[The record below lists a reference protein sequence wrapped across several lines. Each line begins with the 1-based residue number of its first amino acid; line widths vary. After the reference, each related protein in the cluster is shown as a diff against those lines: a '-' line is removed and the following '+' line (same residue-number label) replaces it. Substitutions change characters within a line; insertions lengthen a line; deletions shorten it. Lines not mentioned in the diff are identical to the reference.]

1 MNRFR
6 KSVERLY
13 TAHAEFKRAW
23 EAYRP
28 YWRTTSEPQEV
39 TDARHKFLAALD
51 ALFGMLEPLEQP
63 FLAGEAKAIDAVLE
77 FAEVD
82 IPAFRCGYAKQW
94 YFRKLKSLPLNK
106 TQESRLRQLAYNLC
120 RGPNYGREIADMG
133 RLMIRLADKPLIREL
148 RVLAEGSDDLVRRKS
163 QRMLDVVRHHRK
175 DLRDD
180 AGQLVS
186 A

>member
-6 KSVERLY
+6 ESVERLY
-13 TAHAEFKRAW
+13 TTHTEFKRAW

-28 YWRTTSEPQEV
+28 YWRTTIEPQEV
-39 TDARHKFLAALD
+39 TDARNKFLAALD
-51 ALFGMLEPLEQP
+51 ALFDMLQPLERP
-63 FLAGEAKAIDAVLE
+63 FLAGEAEAIDAVLE
-77 FAEVD
+77 FVEVD

-94 YFRKLKSLPLNK
+94 FFRKLKSLPLTK
-106 TQESRLRQLAYNLC
+106 TQEARLRQSAYDLC

-133 RLMIRLADKPLIREL
+133 RLMIRLADKSLIREL
-148 RVLAEGSDDLVRRKS
+148 RVLAESSDELVRRKS
-163 QRMLDVVRHHRK
+163 QRMLDVVLHHRK

-180 AGQLVS
+180 ARQFVS